1 MRLYDFLLGSFVGVL
16 VISNIVTIK
25 IFEIKLNLFGIER
38 LVFDG
43 GALVF
48 PLSYIFADIFTEVYG
63 YKKTRKIIWIGF
75 FVIVLTNILIF
86 IVMVLPP
93 EQSWNYSI
101 GQENFQK
108 VLGVSPRI
116 AIAGIIGYFF
126 GEFTNSFV
134 LAKMKVKTNGSYLF
148 SRLIFSTIV
157 GQLVDT
163 TLFCTI
169 SFAYIIDFY
178 TMINYIVTGYFYKV
192 LVELFMSPVTIFV
205 INIIKKVENMDY
217 FDYKTNFN
225 PFKLSIDD

>member
-1 MRLYDFLLGSFVGVL
+1 MKLYDFLLGFFVGVL

-25 IFEIKLNLFGIER
+25 VFEIKIGLPFIER

-75 FVIVLTNILIF
+75 IILIITNLLIF
-86 IVMVLPP
+86 IVIKLPP
-93 EQSWNYSI
+93 EKSWDISV
-101 GQENFQK
+101 GQENFEK
-108 VLGVSPRI
+108 VLSISPRI

-134 LAKMKVKTNGSYLF
+134 LAKMKIINKGNYLWN
-148 SRLIFSTIV
+148 RLIFSTVV

-169 SFAYIIDFY
+169 AFAYIIDLK
-178 TMINYIVTGYFYKV
+178 TMINYIITGYFYKV
-192 LVELFMSPVTIFV
+192 LVEIIMSPLTMI
-205 INIIKKVENMDY
+205 IIKKIKQIENMDY
-217 FDYKTNFN
+217 YDYKTNFN
-225 PFKLSIDD
+225 PFYLSIND